1 MILGCIA
8 DDFTGAGDLAS
19 ILTGQG
25 MRTSLLTS
33 IGDIES
39 ARADAGVVA
48 LKTRSV
54 APADAIRQSLE
65 ALSALRGAGCEQF
78 YFKYCST
85 FDSTREG
92 NIGPVAEALLREL
105 GATKAIVC
113 PAFPANG
120 RTVFQGHLFVGD
132 TLLAESSMR
141 DHPITPMTDS
151 DIRRWLS
158 HQCTGAVSHV
168 PHRIVAMGTE
178 AIARALDAV
187 PHGLIV
193 CDAIADGDLRAIGY
207 AAKDMALITGGSA
220 LALGLPDN
228 LRYGFRGS
236 LRPGARVGRK
246 LFSRDECASGALQ
259 KNQSC
264 FCDRWRRA
272 TGGLSRS
279 RIC

>member
-33 IGDIES
+33 IGDIKC

-48 LKTRSV
+48 LKTRSI
-54 APADAIRQSLE
+54 APSDAIRQSLE
-65 ALSALRGAGCEQF
+65 ALRALRDAGCEQF

-120 RTVFQGHLFVGD
+120 RTVYQGHLFVGD

-151 DIRRWLS
+151 DIRRWLG
-158 HQCTGAVSHV
+158 HQCTDAVSHL
-168 PHRIVAMGTE
+168 PHRIVASGPD
-178 AIARALDAV
+178 AIARALDAAPV
-187 PHGLIV
+187 
-193 CDAIADGDLRAIGY
+193 R
-207 AAKDMALITGGSA
+207 
-220 LALGLPDN
+220 
-228 LRYGFRGS
+228 
-236 LRPGARVGRK
+236 
-246 LFSRDECASGALQ
+246 
-259 KNQSC
+259 
-264 FCDRWRRA
+264 
-272 TGGLSRS
+272 
-279 RIC
+279 